1 MKIRHAVQLSA
12 LVCVPFLASQ
22 AVAAESGNA
31 ANSAQPAA
39 SNELEEVIVT
49 AERRLSDIQHI
60 AAAVTV
66 RSGEELAAQGR
77 ITTRQILEDIPGVIA
92 VDNNSRNTGSADVQ
106 GNNITIRGIAA
117 NNGAA
122 GGVSGI
128 SAATGAAV
136 YVDGVYE
143 GVGSGYDID
152 RVEVLRGP
160 QGTLYGRSATTG
172 VVAFHTKNP
181 TLNEFNGNASA
192 EVGNYGLNHYTGAVN
207 IPLGQTLAARVSG
220 DYFNQ
225 DKGYFDQATRGQAKN
240 TNGRAKLFWTPSDNF
255 SLLVGVA
262 YEKRQGFGGGRSFN
276 ATLPTYAL
284 TITDSLVYPGN
295 KESRQYWAEAN
306 LNLGWGTLTYLPA
319 YRTWEQ
325 TDSSLSTNFFNTGL
339 NSRTTQTTPTDHFL
353 THELRL
359 SSKDDAAVKW
369 QGGYFYYHNNLNNSV
384 LQQYETTAGALGPIL
399 SQSNDLKDTLNKGFF
414 GEMTMPFT
422 DSLRGTL
429 GARYDDTDVVVN
441 ETLFQNDYML
451 CGNRI
456 GVIAP
461 LPPGVTCT
469 GVGTGSAPN
478 KPATSIRVPLTF
490 HNFSYKARLEY
501 DLTPKN
507 MIYGMI
513 SSGFRPGDAGVSN
526 GAANILPTEK
536 LTSIEVGSKNR
547 FLDDSLQVN
556 AAVFSYD
563 YQAFHTFYQTN
574 IFIPISFVNVAVPAH
589 NLGAEVEM
597 LYRLTA
603 HDRIGVNAN
612 YVESRWYDK
621 PTGFATAYPQTKRA
635 MTPYTI
641 TANYQHVF
649 NLSNGSTVSAHI
661 DGRYTAAHA
670 SSDLQ
675 AQYLAIGQDQY
686 VQVGGQTIGNL
697 NLGWA
702 SSGGRYSVSGYV
714 RNFTDVKYTTYTVST
729 QLTRLGVNY
738 SDPRTYG
745 VIVSARF

>member
-1 MKIRHAVQLSA
+1 MRLKNNTGLLGA
-12 LVCVPFLASQ
+12 LICIPCIATPTL
-22 AVAAESGNA
+22 A
-31 ANSAQPAA
+31 ANSVPATPTET
-39 SNELEEVIVT
+39 STELEEVMVT
-49 AERRLSDIQHI
+49 AERRLADIQHT

-66 RSGEELAAQGR
+66 RSGEELTEQGR
-77 ITTRQILEDIPGVIA
+77 ITTRQILEDIPGVVA
-92 VDNNSRNTGSADVQ
+92 VDNNSRNIGSADVQ

-117 NNGAA
+117 QNAAA

-128 SAATGAAV
+128 SAASGAAV

-143 GVGSGYDID
+143 GIGSGYDID

-172 VVAFHTKNP
+172 VVAFHTRNP
-181 TLNEFNGNASA
+181 TMDAFNGNATA
-192 EVGNYGLNHYTGAVN
+192 EFGNYGLGHYTGAVN

-225 DKGYFDQATRGQAKN
+225 DQGYFGQATRGEAKN
-240 TNGRAKLFWTPSDNF
+240 TNGRAKLLWKPSDDF

-262 YEKRQGFGGGRSFN
+262 YEKRQGFGGGRTFN

-306 LNLGWGTLTYLPA
+306 LNLGWGTLTYMPA
-319 YRTWEQ
+319 YRAWEQ

-353 THELRL
+353 THELRI
-359 SSKDDAAVKW
+359 SSKENSAVAW
-369 QGGYFYYHNNLNNSV
+369 QGGFFYYHNNLNNSV
-384 LQQYETTAGALGPIL
+384 LQQYETTVGALGPIL
-399 SQSNDLKDTLNKGFF
+399 SLSNDLKDTLNQGFF
-414 GEMTMPFT
+414 AETTIPFT
-422 DSLRGTL
+422 DSLRATL
-429 GARYDDTDVVVN
+429 GARYDDTKVAVT
-441 ETLFQNDYML
+441 ESLFQNDYML
-451 CGNRI
+451 CGNNI
-456 GVIAP
+456 GVKAP

-478 KPATSIRVPLTF
+478 KPATLLTVPLTF

-507 MIYGMI
+507 LVYGMI

-556 AAVFSYD
+556 AAAFSYD
-563 YQAFHTFYQTN
+563 YQAFHTFYQTD
-574 IFIPISFVNVAVPAH
+574 IFIPISFVNVAVPAR
-589 NLGAEVEM
+589 NLGAEVEV

-603 HDRIGVNAN
+603 HDRIGVNAD

-621 PTGFATAYPQTKRA
+621 PAGFATAYPQTKRA

-641 TANYQHVF
+641 TANFQHVI

-675 AQYLAIGQDQY
+675 AQYLAVGQDRY
-686 VQVGGQTIGNL
+686 VMVGGQTIGNL
-697 NLGWA
+697 ALGWA
-702 SSGGRYSVSGYV
+702 SNGGRYSVSTFV

-745 VIVSARF
+745 AQLSARF